1 MCLLWLTWRFAVD
14 AAAVHGWVGPS
25 GSQWGP
31 TGALMVP
38 LRRVCC
44 GVAWASL
51 LGCGGFL
58 QLADPSESDL
68 DEQQTSFFR
77 ERLSLQ
83 QSDFIPPDFLPQPV
97 KQQKKVSCPLQLQ
110 HAAFQGA
117 SEGVSVRVPVN

>member
-1 MCLLWLTWRFAVD
+1 
-14 AAAVHGWVGPS
+14 
-25 GSQWGP
+25 
-31 TGALMVP
+31 MVP

-44 GVAWASL
+44 GVAGPRCW
-51 LGCGGFL
+51 GVGGFH

-97 KQQKKVSCPLQLQ
+97 KQQKKVSCPLQLR
-110 HAAFQGA
+110 HAAFQGACACA
-117 SEGVSVRVPVN
+117 SEGVSVRAPVH